1 MVCSVCKKKGHNA
14 ATCPQLEVGA
24 DKFAEAVL
32 SGAGQTA
39 AIGVA
44 TAACPC
50 LGAFVVGS
58 LMWKKAYDAAQAADN
73 ILAAKTKAERR
84 HAAKMAVIDVVADKI
99 TG

>member
-24 DKFAEAVL
+24 EKVAEAVL

-39 AIGVA
+39 AIAAA
-44 TAACPC
+44 TAVCPV
-50 LGAFVVGS
+50 LGAFLAGT
-58 LMWKKAYDAAQAADN
+58 AAWEKIYKVQQTALKMTN
-73 ILAAKTKAERR
+73 AKTKAERR
-84 HAAKMAVIDVVADKI
+84 HAAKMAVIDVAADGI